1 MTPENGRGPLRRPA
15 AGRAMALALVAAVL
29 ILWPGAPAAG
39 LTAQEAATI
48 EALIAA
54 VEGLSAAEFIR
65 NGRAYTAAEAAEF
78 LRRKW
83 RMKASAVASATD
95 FIDRVASYSDTTGRP
110 YRIRLA
116 DGREIPSSLF
126 LR

>member
-1 MTPENGRGPLRRPA
+1 M
-15 AGRAMALALVAAVL
+15 ALVAAAL

-39 LTAQEAATI
+39 LTAQEGATI

-54 VEGLSAAEFIR
+54 VERLSDADFIR
-65 NGRAYTAAEAAEF
+65 NDRAYTAAEAAQF

-83 RMKASAVASATD
+83 RMKASAVASAAD
-95 FIDRVASYSDTTGRP
+95 FIARVASYSDTTGRP
-110 YRIRLA
+110 YRIRLG

-126 LR
+126 LRGELERLRQPRR